1 MKYLE
6 TSYLDTEERKG
17 LEEKGLYCYDLRHSD
32 FGGEIA
38 CIEKDV
44 LVNRAGSMVT
54 DEEIPL
60 GDKYPNDYK
69 DYEEFI
75 KENEAVSTI
84 EELLTSIEEKN
95 KIEKRQKRN
104 KSKEAR

>member
-6 TSYLDTEERKG
+6 MSYLDTKDRKE

-54 DEEIPL
+54 DEEIQL
-60 GDKYPNDYK
+60 GNKYPDDYK

-75 KENEAVSTI
+75 K
-84 EELLTSIEEKN
+84 
-95 KIEKRQKRN
+95 
-104 KSKEAR
+104 